1 MFLYSS
7 THVLQDGEDDDN
19 DETDRTV
26 DVRPED
32 DGGIV
37 INIAPNHLDTDDE
50 VERHSTT
57 SIEEQPNLCHT
68 MSKNRSVS
76 ESSGDEQPS
85 NNIGSFPKSI
95 LRSQRNRNLSRS
107 VSESSADEN
116 GTTASSVECH
126 YDSIQDLNFES
137 DCASLK
143 KTVRFNDVVS
153 RQLFRYTPAQFLPE
167 HNLFNFI
174 IKITLIA
181 KFLLTALR
189 NFIKDHFVSQ

>member
-1 MFLYSS
+1 MKRSDCHNASYGLKLFLYSS

-32 DGGIV
+32 DGIV

-50 VERHSTT
+50 AERHSTT

-68 MSKNRSVS
+68 TVSKNRSVS
-76 ESSGDEQPS
+76 ESSGDELTS
-85 NNIGSFPKSI
+85 NNITGSFPKSI

-116 GTTASSVECH
+116 GTAASSVECH

-137 DCASLK
+137 DSASLK

-153 RQLFRYTPAQFLPE
+153 RQLFRYTPTQFLPAQS
-167 HNLFNFI
+167 FQFYC
-174 IKITLIA
+174 
-181 KFLLTALR
+181 
-189 NFIKDHFVSQ
+189 

>member
-19 DETDRTV
+19 D
-26 DVRPED
+26 VRPED
-32 DGGIV
+32 DGIV
-37 INIAPNHLDTDDE
+37 INIAPSHLDTDDE

-57 SIEEQPNLCHT
+57 SIEEQPILCHT

-76 ESSGDEQPS
+76 ESSGDELTS
-85 NNIGSFPKSI
+85 NNITGSFPKSI

-116 GTTASSVECH
+116 GTAASSVECH

-137 DCASLK
+137 DSASLK

-153 RQLFRYTPAQFLPE
+153 RQLFRYTPAQFLSAQSCQ
-167 HNLFNFI
+167 FYY
-174 IKITLIA
+174 
-181 KFLLTALR
+181 
-189 NFIKDHFVSQ
+189 